1 MASFLLLSIYLSQ
14 IMDLKNPNSET
25 FKRPQRATETVT
37 FYYKLFSTDQRNLI
51 EIPEFYPT
59 ASNIRFT
66 PTSNSYFGL
75 CLLCY

>member
-14 IMDLKNPNSET
+14 IMDLKNPNYET

-51 EIPEFYPT
+51 EIPEF
-59 ASNIRFT
+59 
-66 PTSNSYFGL
+66 
-75 CLLCY
+75 